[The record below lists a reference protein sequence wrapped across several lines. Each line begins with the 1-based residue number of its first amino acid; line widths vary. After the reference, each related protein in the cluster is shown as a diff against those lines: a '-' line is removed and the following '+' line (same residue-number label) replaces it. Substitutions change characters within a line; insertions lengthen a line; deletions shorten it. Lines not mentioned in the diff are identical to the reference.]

1 MDSIGAIAEYIEQLA
16 KATPGFYEHSS
27 HIKDIS
33 QRSRDVAIW
42 AMRYYWPMGA
52 HPSRDTGYHSQPPPP
67 ADFSYHQAKR
77 EAAQHRIKQAVSEL
91 KTQDQLP
98 STAAARAKAIADHA
112 HISQQ
117 TLYKALNKAFS
128 GILTQLVDE
137 IPTRN

>member
-1 MDSIGAIAEYIEQLA
+1 
-16 KATPGFYEHSS
+16 
-27 HIKDIS
+27 
-33 QRSRDVAIW
+33 
-42 AMRYYWPMGA
+42 MRYYWPMGA

-91 KTQDQLP
+91 KAQEQLP

-117 TLYKALNKAFS
+117 TLYKAINKA
-128 GILTQLVDE
+128 LWHPDYLVDE
-137 IPTRN
+137 IPLKTSEPQSQQDITPNAENTIENRTK